1 MAGITTAAE
10 AAQILNNAMETLGWD
25 TRIDTT
31 TPESTEEGFKAV
43 TALGEDAR
51 SALLKQAII
60 ILTFRNYGTMFD
72 SSKNPM
78 RRFIRNDVDF
88 GGGEEDIY
96 HDIITPVTGFWA
108 ADFAGM
114 ENDSADSDALA
125 QKVAE
130 NLVRYY
136 NYDVTKKFH
145 ATKDS
150 IDIPMSITEYEL
162 KQVFTPTAFARF
174 IDVKMAN
181 LQWSA
186 EYALLTHVIGNV
198 RKMITDEKVIFK
210 SGMDLNSLNGVTTV
224 VEYLRTATDSMKML
238 SKNFNYAGVTAVSD
252 EDDLFLL
259 VKPEFINRIQVR
271 GYSNAFNVEY
281 YREKNRLIVLPEGS
295 DFGTHNGEQVHA
307 ILLDRRAIVESIK
320 YWAVKPFVVANT
332 DYTNYFLKAKVLRGY
347 NEFFNAVAITGAPI
361 GTFNGSQAI
370 SGTVTV
376 DGEGAL
382 V

>member
-1 MAGITTAAE
+1 MAVTTVAQAAE
-10 AAQILNNAMETLGWD
+10 ILNTSMENLGWD
-25 TRIDTT
+25 TRIDTS
-31 TPESTEEGFKAV
+31 TPETTEAGFRAV

-51 SALLKQAII
+51 SSLLKQAIL
-60 ILTFRNYGTMFD
+60 ILTYRNYGTMFD
-72 SSKNPM
+72 SSKNPV
-78 RRFIRNDVDF
+78 RTFIRNDTEF

-114 ENDSADSDALA
+114 DNGSAESDALA

-145 ATKDS
+145 AKKDS

-162 KQVFTPTAFARF
+162 KQIFTPSAFARF

-186 EYALLTHVIGNV
+186 EYALLTHVINNIK
-198 RKMITDEKVIFK
+198 KMVTDGKIIFK
-210 SGMDLNSLNGVTTV
+210 SGVDLNSVNGVTSV

-238 SKNFNYAGVTAVSD
+238 STNFNYSGVTAVSGD
-252 EDDLFLL
+252 EDLFL
-259 VKPEFINRIQVR
+259 VTTPEFINRIQVR

-281 YREKNRLIVLPEGS
+281 YREHNRLIILPEGS
-295 DFGTHNGEQVHA
+295 DLGTNGEEKVHA

-347 NEFFNAVAITGAPI
+347 NEFFNAVAITGDPI
-361 GTFNGSQAI
+361 GDYNNSQL
-370 SGTVTV
+370 VNV
-376 DGEGAL
+376 EGGGQL

>member
-1 MAGITTAAE
+1 MAVTTVAQAAE
-10 AAQILNNAMETLGWD
+10 ILNTSMENLGWD
-25 TRIDTT
+25 TRIDTS
-31 TPESTEEGFKAV
+31 TPETTEAGFRAV

-51 SALLKQAII
+51 SSLLKQAIL
-60 ILTFRNYGTMFD
+60 ILTYRNYGTMFD
-72 SSKNPM
+72 SSKNPV
-78 RRFIRNDVDF
+78 RTFIRNDTEF

-114 ENDSADSDALA
+114 DNGSAESDALA

-145 ATKDS
+145 AKKDS

-162 KQVFTPTAFARF
+162 KQIFTPSAFARF

-186 EYALLTHVIGNV
+186 EYALLTHVINNIK
-198 RKMITDEKVIFK
+198 KMVTDGKIIFK
-210 SGMDLNSLNGVTTV
+210 SGVDLNSVNGVTSV

-238 SKNFNYAGVTAVSD
+238 STNFNYSGVTAVSGD
-252 EDDLFLL
+252 EDLFL
-259 VKPEFINRIQVR
+259 VTTPEFINRIQVR

-281 YREKNRLIVLPEGS
+281 YREHNRLIILPEGS
-295 DFGTHNGEQVHA
+295 DLGTNGDEKVHA

-347 NEFFNAVAITGAPI
+347 NEFFNAVAITGDAI
-361 GTFNGSQAI
+361 GEYNNSQLVNVSGNG
-370 SGTVTV
+370 
-376 DGEGAL
+376 EL

>member
-1 MAGITTAAE
+1 MGITTAKQAAE
-10 AAQILNNAMETLGWD
+10 IINESAVALGWEKIINENGTAD
-25 TRIDTT
+25 ELEAD
-31 TPESTEEGFKAV
+31 FHKV

-51 SALLKQAII
+51 SNLLKQAI
-60 ILTFRNYGTMFD
+60 LVLVFRNYGTMFD

-78 RRFIRNDVDF
+78 RRFIRNDIDF

-108 ADFAGM
+108 ADFSDM
-114 ENDSADSDALA
+114 ENDSPESDALA
-125 QKVAE
+125 RKVAE

-145 ATKDS
+145 AVKDT

-162 KQVFTPTAFARF
+162 KQIFTPTAFARF

-186 EYALLTHVIGNV
+186 EYALLNHVIGNI
-198 RKMITDEKVIFK
+198 RKMITDGNIIFK
-210 SGMDLNSLNGVTTV
+210 TGADLNSVNGVTSV

-238 SKNFNYAGVTAVSD
+238 SKNFNFSGVTAVSD
-252 EDDLFLL
+252 EDDLFL
-259 VKPEFINRIQVR
+259 VTKPDFINRIQVR

-281 YREKNRLIVLPEGS
+281 YRENNRLIVLPEGS
-295 DFGTHNGEQVHA
+295 DLGTHDGEPVHA
-307 ILLDRRAIVESIK
+307 VLIDRRAIVESIK
-320 YWAVKPFVVANT
+320 YWAVKPFPVANT

-347 NEFFNAVAITGAPI
+347 NEFFNAVAITGDAI
-361 GTFNGSQAI
+361 GAFDN
-370 SGTVTV
+370 TVNV
-376 DGEGAL
+376 GVAGGVGYDS
-382 V
+382 